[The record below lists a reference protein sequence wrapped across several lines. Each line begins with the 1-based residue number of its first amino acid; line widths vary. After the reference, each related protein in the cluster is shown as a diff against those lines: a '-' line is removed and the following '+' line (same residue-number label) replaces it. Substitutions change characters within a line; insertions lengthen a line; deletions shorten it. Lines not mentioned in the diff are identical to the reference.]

1 MAASWVGSF
10 VSVYLSEIFEI
21 KFNKTDEQQ

>member
-10 VSVYLSEIFEI
+10 VSVYLSGIFEI
-21 KFNKTDEQQ
+21 KFNKTDEQK